1 MSTTATIPTHYRLH
15 CLPFES
21 GKRSRKSP
29 SYKWRYSRPEGS
41 PKLTKEEVWMMAA
54 PFGQFLSDGQ
64 AAWDN
69 LNIPSISATQRL
81 PLWRGTMGL
90 LASSRG
96 MKARRFPGPGK
107 AGGSYDCTLHESKDS
122 FPRLTSNSVSA
133 KSQSEVFEDLPRFYQ
148 VRAPWAVLRTVFKLS
163 GSRANP
169 GVSFHIGSHFYA
181 PNEDLKRYRDA
192 LRSAISS
199 SPTARAHA
207 LVYGHANEQW
217 LEAIGILATDEMA
230 NEAAASRAVEPA
242 TGMVGFH
249 MPPSIEGGPYSKAFT
264 AIDTVISRLRSSHPI
279 LRDLSFDIY
288 TSQDVHEAAMS
299 WMKHSADEGGVESA
313 RG

>member
-1 MSTTATIPTHYRLH
+1 
-15 CLPFES
+15 
-21 GKRSRKSP
+21 
-29 SYKWRYSRPEGS
+29 
-41 PKLTKEEVWMMAA
+41 MAA

-69 LNIPSISATQRL
+69 LNVPSISATQRL

-96 MKARRFPGPGK
+96 MKARRFPGPVK
-107 AGGSYDCTLHESKDS
+107 AGNSYDCTLHENKDS
-122 FPRLTSNSVSA
+122 FPRLTRNGESA
-133 KSQSEVFEDLPRFYQ
+133 RSHSEVFEDLPRFYQ

-163 GSRANP
+163 DSRADP
-169 GVSFHIGSHFYA
+169 SVSFHIGSHFYA
-181 PNEDLKRYRDA
+181 PSEDLKRYRDA

-217 LEAIGILATDEMA
+217 LEAIGFLAMDEMA
-230 NEAAASRAVEPA
+230 TEAATSGAADPA

-249 MPPSIEGGPYSKAFT
+249 MPLSIEGGLYQTPLT
-264 AIDTVISRLRSSHPI
+264 AIDTVVSRLRRSYPV
-279 LRDLSFDIY
+279 LRELTVDIY
-288 TSQDVHEAAMS
+288 DSEDVHEAAMKWTS
-299 WMKHSADEGGVESA
+299 ISANDGDFESA